1 MKPKIWLFSAPIDV
15 FGLGLP
21 VCITWLA
28 CFLLPND
35 FLHQPLPLWM
45 WVVFI
50 LGIDVSHVW
59 STIFRTYLDRE
70 EFSRHYKVLIYTPL
84 LVFALL
90 FCVAI
95 YSTLW
100 FWRVM
105 AYLALHHF
113 IKQQYD
119 FLAIYRAKYGRKTIK
134 FFRDKWVIYMAM
146 LYPVIFWHLDGQR
159 EFNWFVKGDFFVF
172 NHHSINYIL
181 LIFNYL
187 YWIVILC
194 WFLEELY
201 RTRQNQLPIAW
212 GKILWMLTTAGNW
225 YLGIVYFNSDVA
237 FSLTNVVAHGI
248 PYLTLIFVYVERKKM
263 IKKTNLD
270 ISLMKI
276 TFNILAML
284 LIVLL
289 LALTEEYFWD
299 LWLNRQKTD
308 FFGQFLG
315 YPMPL
320 LQNPIFQAAA
330 LALLSIPQVSHY
342 IIDGYIWKG
351 GPKNPD
357 LKAILS

>member
-1 MKPKIWLFSAPIDV
+1 MKPKIWLFSTPIDV
-15 FGLGLP
+15 LGLGLP
-21 VCITWLA
+21 VWLTWLV
-28 CFLLPND
+28 CFLLPES

-59 STIFRTYLDRE
+59 STIFRTYLDGE
-70 EFSRHYKVLIYTPL
+70 EFRRHHKVLIFTPL
-84 LVFALL
+84 LVFAIL
-90 FCVAI
+90 FTVAL

-105 AYLALHHF
+105 AYMALHHF
-113 IKQQYD
+113 IKQQYG
-119 FLAIYRAKYGRKTIK
+119 FLAIYRAKYGLKKMKI
-134 FFRDKWVIYMAM
+134 FSDKWVIYLAM
-146 LYPVIFWHLDGQR
+146 LYPVVFWHLDGKR

-172 NHHSINYIL
+172 NHQYIDSIL

-187 YWIVILC
+187 YWLILAC
-194 WFLEELY
+194 WLIEEINQ
-201 RTRQNQLPIAW
+201 TRKNQTPIAW

-248 PYLTLIFVYVERKKM
+248 PYLTLIFVYVERKKI
-263 IKKTNLD
+263 IKRPNVGHS
-270 ISLMKI
+270 IGKI
-276 TFNILAML
+276 AFNILMMI

-308 FFGQFLG
+308 FFGQFLV
-315 YPMPL
+315 YPIPL

-351 GPKNPD
+351 GAKNPD
-357 LKAILS
+357 LRAILN